1 MSSKIEHITSDKNI
15 KVKNLISR
23 KDELFIFEG
32 EKLVLDIIGKNFIPR
47 ILVVNND
54 HREKFKSIPLADMN
68 VWYVSEK
75 VIRKISS
82 FKSPPA
88 IIAVY
93 EELPENQEFND
104 SKIIF
109 AMDNIQDPGNLGSS
123 FRCAAAFGIRSI
135 VLTGE
140 SIKLTNAKFLRTAQN
155 SVFYLSVEKSDSL
168 ESFIDQAKKKKYNI
182 YLTSSHKQ
190 ERSASIKD
198 IKLPAVIVLGNEGK
212 GVNENLFYKY
222 PSILIKQSNLVESL
236 NAGISGCI
244 LMNLIS
250 GHFGLINS

>member
-1 MSSKIEHITSDKNI
+1 MFSKIEHITSDKNV
-15 KVKNLISR
+15 KVKSLISR
-23 KDELFIFEG
+23 KDELYIFEG
-32 EKLVLDIIGKNFIPR
+32 EKLVLDIIGKNFIPK
-47 ILVVNND
+47 ILVVND
-54 HREKFKSIPLADMN
+54 DYRERFNSIPVEDMN

-75 VIRKISS
+75 IIRKISS
-82 FKSPPA
+82 FKSPPT

-93 EELPENQEFND
+93 EKLPENPGFND
-104 SKIIF
+104 SNIVF
-109 AMDNIQDPGNLGSS
+109 VMDNIQDPGNLGSS

-135 VLTGE
+135 ALTGE
-140 SIKLTNAKFLRTAQN
+140 SVKLTNAKFLRTAQN
-155 SVFYLSVEKSDSL
+155 SVFYLSVEKFDSL
-168 ESFIDQAKKKKYNI
+168 ETFIDEAEKKKFNI
-182 YLTSSHKQ
+182 YLTSSHQ
-190 ERSASIKD
+190 QGISASIED

-222 PSILIKQSNLVESL
+222 PSIQIKQTNLVESL

>member
-1 MSSKIEHITSDKNI
+1 MSSKIEHITSDKNT
-15 KVKNLISR
+15 KVKSLISR

-32 EKLVLDIIGKNFIPR
+32 EKLVLDIIGKNFIPDVF
-47 ILVVNND
+47 IVNND
-54 HREKFKSIPLADMN
+54 YREKFISIPLEEMN

-93 EELPENQEFND
+93 EKLPENPGFSD
-104 SKIIF
+104 SNIVF

-135 VLTGE
+135 ALTGE
-140 SIKLTNAKFLRTAQN
+140 SVKLTNAKFLRTAQN
-155 SVFYLSVEKSDSL
+155 SVFYLSIERFDTL
-168 ESFIDQAKKKKYNI
+168 ENFIDEAEKKKYNV

-190 ERSASIKD
+190 GRSVSIEN

-222 PSILIKQSNLVESL
+222 PSIMIKQTNLVESL

-250 GHFGLINS
+250 DHFELINS